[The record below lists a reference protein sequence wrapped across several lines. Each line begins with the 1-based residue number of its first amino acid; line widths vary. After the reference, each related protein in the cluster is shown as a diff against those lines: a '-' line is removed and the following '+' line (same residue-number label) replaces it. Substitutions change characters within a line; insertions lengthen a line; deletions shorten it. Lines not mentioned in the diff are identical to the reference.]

1 MRPTG
6 LPAPAYPLSLLPHP
20 PPSGPQ
26 YGIWSRR
33 AFDTFLTQPEVGI
46 FLNLH
51 KGCTTDGSKAAY
63 NPVTWRNPVL
73 LNAHALLLSEPA
85 YPKDQVPARIKHV
98 PQRGGSQPPAGK
110 GCGGMG

>member
-1 MRPTG
+1 M
-6 LPAPAYPLSLLPHP
+6 SLLPHP

-85 YPKDQVPARIKHV
+85 YPKDQVPARIK
-98 PQRGGSQPPAGK
+98 Q
-110 GCGGMG
+110 